1 MRSIFEY
8 QDYQKLLKDA
18 SRGIIAGVFPDT
30 LEDYARQIRR
40 ASVEGPTTAILF
52 FRDLAKAMNLHGDSA
67 NHLRNLMLPT
77 GR

>member
-18 SRGIIAGVFPDT
+18 SRGIIAGIFPDE
-30 LEDYARQIRR
+30 LEGYATQIRR
-40 ASVEGPTTAILF
+40 ATVEGPTTAILF
-52 FRDLAKAMNLHGDSA
+52 FRDLAKAMNLHGNSA
-67 NHLRNLMLPT
+67 NHLRNLMLHS